1 MTLITCNP
9 RKTIVSDVDRWFD
22 SFWNFD
28 YRSDSGYRYQ
38 PLFDIQENEHSYIIS
53 ADLPGIEKKDVNIS
67 ISEGEINISGER
79 KRSEN
84 DDCKA
89 HGYPSSQY
97 GKFEKSFFLPEDVNT
112 DKVTAKMSNGV
123 LSLDIQKAK
132 KIPADIKKISI
143 K

>member
-1 MTLITCNP
+1 MTLITYNP
-9 RKTIVSDVDRWFD
+9 RKSIVSDVDRWFD

-38 PLFDIQENEHSYIIS
+38 PLFDIQENERSYIVS

-79 KRSEN
+79 KTSKN
-84 DDCKA
+84 DDYKA
-89 HGYPSSQY
+89 QGYHSYQY
-97 GKFEKSFFLPEDVNT
+97 GKFEKSFYLPEDANS
-112 DKVTAKMSNGV
+112 DKVNAKMSNGV
-123 LSLDIQKAK
+123 LSLEIQKAK
-132 KIPADIKKISI
+132 KIPVDIKKISI

>member
-9 RKTIVSDVDRWFD
+9 RKSIVSDVDRWFD

-38 PLFDIQENEHSYIIS
+38 PLFDIQENERSYIVS

-79 KRSEN
+79 KTSEN
-84 DDCKA
+84 DDYKA
-89 HGYPSSQY
+89 QGYHSSQC
-97 GKFEKSFFLPEDVNT
+97 GKFEKSFYLPDDANS
-112 DKVTAKMSNGV
+112 DKVSAKMSNGV
-123 LSLDIQKAK
+123 LSLEIQKAK